1 MEKICVDTSYY
12 IRGSISPNKK
22 QNNINNFLETA
33 NCSVGEKVLLL
44 GNISNYGKYLKKLGV
59 EVIILEN
66 NKYITNSA
74 IVDNGNCNI
83 IQGSVEYM
91 PFKDNYFD
99 KVIFLNYFN
108 CFENEK
114 KALNEV
120 YRILKH
126 KGKVIIEDKNPKN
139 LSIKL
144 KSLQNKIKG
153 YNGKFYRPTEIVEI
167 FSGSGFCG
175 SFKEIDSENYIY
187 MGVKID

>member
-1 MEKICVDTSYY
+1 MKKICVDTSYY

-22 QNNINNFLETA
+22 QNNINNFLETI
-33 NCSVGEKVLLL
+33 NSSVGEKVLLL

-66 NKYITNSA
+66 EKYIASSA

-114 KALNEV
+114 NALKEI
-120 YRILKH
+120 YRVLKH

-139 LSIKL
+139 LSVKL

-167 FSGSGFCG
+167 FGQSGFCG
-175 SFKEIDSENYIY
+175 TLKEIDSENYIY
-187 MGVKID
+187 MGIKTD

>member
-22 QNNINNFLETA
+22 QNNINNFLETI
-33 NCSVGEKVLLL
+33 NCSIGEKVLLL

-66 NKYITNSA
+66 DKHVANSA

-83 IQGSVEYM
+83 IQGSVEYL

-114 KALNEV
+114 NALSEV
-120 YRILKH
+120 YRVLKH

-139 LSIKL
+139 LSVKL

-167 FSGSGFCG
+167 FSENGFCG
-175 SFKEIDSENYIY
+175 TFKEIDSENYIY
-187 MGVKID
+187 MGIKTD

>member
-22 QNNINNFLETA
+22 QNNINNFLDTI
-33 NCSVGEKVLLL
+33 NCSVGDKVLLL

-66 NKYITNSA
+66 DKYVTSSA

-114 KALNEV
+114 NALSEL
-120 YRILKH
+120 YRVLKY
-126 KGKVIIEDKNPKN
+126 KGKVIIENKNPKN
-139 LSIKL
+139 LSVKL

-153 YNGKFYRPTEIVEI
+153 YNGKFYRPTEIVKI
-167 FSGSGFCG
+167 FDESGFCG
-175 SFKEIDSENYIY
+175 TFKEIDSENYIY
-187 MGVKID
+187 MGIKTD

>member
-1 MEKICVDTSYY
+1 MKKICVDTSYY
-12 IRGSISPNKK
+12 IRGSICPNKK

-66 NKYITNSA
+66 NKYVTSSA
-74 IVDNGNCNI
+74 VVDNGNCNI

-91 PFKDNYFD
+91 PFKDSYFD

-108 CFENEK
+108 CLDNEK
-114 KALNEV
+114 NALSEI
-120 YRILKH
+120 YRVLKY
-126 KGKVIIEDKNPKN
+126 KGKVIIENKNPKN

-144 KSLQNKIKG
+144 KSFQNKIKG
-153 YNGKFYRPTEIVEI
+153 YNGKFYSPTEIVEI
-167 FSGSGFCG
+167 FGESGFCG
-175 SFKEIDSENYIY
+175 TFKEIDSENYIY
-187 MGVKID
+187 MGIKTD